1 MITLCH
7 RNIEISLAIPE
18 YDWVLWASYIEPSP
32 HEDVKLHNGDTHKY
46 DKGNG
51 EAREYHKIL
60 EVDPIPW
67 LIKLE

>member
-1 MITLCH
+1 M
-7 RNIEISLAIPE
+7 
-18 YDWVLWASYIEPSP
+18 IEPSP
-32 HEDVKLHNGDTHKY
+32 HEDVKLYNGEAHKY

-67 LIKLE
+67 LI